1 MTATATST
9 APTIGGESIAPSGIA
24 AAFRRAKDDHRTALI
39 PFVTAGYPSLPLTEE
54 LVPALQRGG
63 ADLIEIGVPF
73 SDPLADGTTVQR
85 SSQGALANGVS
96 LTDCLALAG
105 RLRREHR
112 VTVPLIFMGYYN
124 PILQYGPARFAAD
137 AAAAGVD
144 GVIVPDLPTEE
155 SDELLDACRV
165 HGRDLIFLLAPTST
179 DARIADVATR
189 AGGFVYCVSLTGVT
203 GARTEFPD
211 LSDYLT
217 RVRRHTSLPLAIG
230 FGISTAA
237 HVRQVGAIADG
248 AVVASALINHL
259 ESLPPADQPAAA
271 EAFVRALRE
280 GSGMLDTGEVPVDA
294 PTGSPP
300 RDDGES
306 RR

>member
-9 APTIGGESIAPSGIA
+9 TRSIGGDAVMPSRIA
-24 AAFRRAKDDHRTALI
+24 AAFARAKGEGRTALI
-39 PFVTAGYPSLPLTEE
+39 PFVTAGYPSLSLTDE

-105 RLRREHR
+105 RLRRER
-112 VTVPLIFMGYYN
+112 GVTVPLIFMGYYN

-155 SDELLDACRV
+155 SDELLEACRS

-179 DARIADVATR
+179 DARIADVAAR

-211 LSDYLT
+211 LSNYLT
-217 RVRRHTSLPLAIG
+217 RVRRHTDLPLAIG

-259 ESLPPADQPAAA
+259 EALPPAEQPAAA

-280 GSGMLDTGEVPVDA
+280 GSGMLDAGRGAAGMSTSSEPGH
-294 PTGSPP
+294 
-300 RDDGES
+300 DGES